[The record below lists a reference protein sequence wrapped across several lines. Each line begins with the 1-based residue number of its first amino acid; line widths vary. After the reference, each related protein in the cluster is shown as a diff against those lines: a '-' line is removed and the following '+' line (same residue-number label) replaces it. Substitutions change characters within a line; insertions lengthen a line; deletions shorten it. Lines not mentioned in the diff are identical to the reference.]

1 MTLVKLRDQL
11 CLSLE
16 LNERLTEVGMMK
28 NHFEVMMS
36 STAASGGE
44 EDKSQAYYITE
55 VPPNL

>member
-1 MTLVKLRDQL
+1 M
-11 CLSLE
+11 E
-16 LNERLTEVGMMK
+16 LNGKLTEVDMMK
-28 NHFEVMMS
+28 KHFEVMMS

>member
-1 MTLVKLRDQL
+1 MTLVKLCDQL

-16 LNERLTEVGMMK
+16 LNGKLTEVGMMK